1 MRVYKDDILYV
12 EYFWSGRKRFFYKDE
27 ECYKNENGYYEY
39 KKDDESLEIDVKGNM
54 LTGVKCTIKEEEI
67 VLIKSAQWYE
77 YLLCFAFLALIIYGD
92 NILVSSVVASM
103 LSIVNFIII
112 RSIKNIFLKIL
123 VSIAVAALAF
133 GLIVVLL
140 LLLHT
145 IQGGME

>member
-1 MRVYKDDILYV
+1 
-12 EYFWSGRKRFFYKDE
+12 
-27 ECYKNENGYYEY
+27 
-39 KKDDESLEIDVKGNM
+39 M